1 MFCQSSSFGSLYP
14 CLTDTWGELPLRE
27 DDSEDMVLYGT
38 FRDAVNVGWVPS
50 LAPGSTERCDFG
62 FSNATVKSEPKLL
75 TPVKSERESCL
86 RLRR

>member
-38 FRDAVNVGWVPS
+38 FRDAVNVG
-50 LAPGSTERCDFG
+50 